1 MSLVAVEHTFED
13 ARGHATL
20 KSAGAGVMLFKAVG
34 YYSFELSTQASD
46 AMTEVAKTSSDLHIF
61 VDFSQMD
68 SYESKARA
76 HATAWCRDHFK
87 AVSSVHILTKPGL
100 VAMGVATA
108 AMTLS
113 ILGMRFLSYTDRA
126 AFLAEFE
133 RTKRG
138 SSPGQT

>member
-1 MSLVAVEHTFED
+1 MAAVAVEYTFED
-13 ARGHATL
+13 AKGHATL
-20 KSAGAGVMLFKAVG
+20 KSAGAGVILFKAVG
-34 YYSFELSTQASD
+34 HYTFELSVQASN
-46 AMTEVAKTSSDLHIF
+46 AMTEIAKSASDIHIF
-61 VDFSQMD
+61 VDFSQME
-68 SYESKARA
+68 SYDSKARA

-113 ILGMRFLSYTDRA
+113 IIGMRFLAYTNRS

-133 RTKRG
+133 RTKR
-138 SSPGQT
+138 SSSKT